1 MTELGCSSSS
11 DLGFRASEAA
21 FTVSSFNAGSVDLEG
36 AGGSGGTGVGSRSSF
51 SMPVSSMSVVSVPF
65 EDVAI
70 GEGSGMSLGLEAS
83 GED

>member
-1 MTELGCSSSS
+1 M
-11 DLGFRASEAA
+11 
-21 FTVSSFNAGSVDLEG
+21 
-36 AGGSGGTGVGSRSSF
+36 GVESKSSF
-51 SMPVSSMSVVSVPF
+51 SIPVSSMSVVSVPF